1 MIHFVGME
9 TKENRN
15 RLTGVVWWWHVY
27 PPPPLSFIFFRL
39 VSFPPPLQGWNENSW
54 ITYKLAAKFKKI
66 RHCRRQKLTVQK
78 MNGV

>member
-27 PPPPLSFIFFRL
+27 PPPPSLSYFSVWFL
-39 VSFPPPLQGWNENSW
+39 FPLRFKDGKRTAGSLISSPLNL
-54 ITYKLAAKFKKI
+54 KKFVIADDRNLQHRK
-66 RHCRRQKLTVQK
+66 
-78 MNGV
+78 

>member
-27 PPPPLSFIFFRL
+27 PPPPLFHIFPFGFFSPSASRMEREQL
-39 VSFPPPLQGWNENSW
+39 DHL
-54 ITYKLAAKFKKI
+54 
-66 RHCRRQKLTVQK
+66 
-78 MNGV
+78 